1 MNAEFYEFARGSLI
15 PNLPFNGQNSKSV
28 VIMDNCSIHHVDCVE
43 QLFRDA
49 GILVLFSPPYSP
61 DMNPIEHTFSKIKN
75 YLRRHDELVQ
85 IVDDVTPLV
94 RAAFDTV
101 TEEDSW
107 MDTTLQLPSVN
118 NNYYV

>member
-1 MNAEFYEFARGSLI
+1 MQVY
-15 PNLPFNGQNSKSV
+15 
-28 VIMDNCSIHHVDCVE
+28 
-43 QLFRDA
+43 
-49 GILVLFSPPYSP
+49 ILVLFLPPYSP
-61 DMNPIEHTFSKIKN
+61 DMNPIEHTFSKVNN

-118 NNYYV
+118 NYYV